1 MREKAK
7 KRWCR
12 LLTPML
18 ILSLIAVFSLTGC
31 GSSGGGDEGQAE
43 EPSMTIIT
51 GGAVEQIQGDVKDA
65 TAVVLQDGKIV
76 YVGDDEGAKAL
87 DDGNAQVIDAGGNTI
102 MPTMTEAHMHF
113 ATAIQAKYEIDL
125 ADLTSVEEMQETIKA
140 FVEENPDLDVYA
152 GAGWMVSV
160 FENGSPTKD
169 VLDEICPDKPVLLQ
183 DADGHSYWVNSA
195 ALEAAGIDK
204 DAAKEYNDNY
214 KKNGGRIIVDKNG
227 EPTGHLKEAAM
238 LLIEKQKPV
247 YTVEQCKEAIKE
259 QQEWL
264 AGVGFTSFFDAGIL
278 NMGDETSENYWTAMS
293 EMAQAGELKCKVRGS
308 FWVQPYDFD
317 SWEECKEYID
327 GWVEKSEGLSTT
339 DYYKI
344 TTIKIMADQVLEQ
357 GTAYMGEGMY
367 ADGVLEDGDIESNNI
382 WAGKGD
388 LMEQVFEYGAEKGL
402 NIHIHQI
409 GDAAAT
415 FALDE
420 LEKAEKNHP
429 ELAENRVCFAHCQF
443 ITEKDQQRMKDLGVS
458 AIVAPYWAV
467 MDDYYWDVY
476 LPLMSSQEKLDTQY
490 PMQSLEKKGIN
501 VAFHSDYVVTAPD
514 MGWLYYSALTRVL
527 PQKIYDIWYEDDP
540 AYKRSTDQSL
550 SQDPKDNEEV
560 QLIGPLKAWDEAL
573 DMDQVLA
580 ASTFNGAKTINMDN
594 EIGSIEEGKSADV
607 MVLNM
612 NVREAETEDI
622 QNVAPAKTWFEGE
635 LVYDADTAEAEE

>member
-43 EPSMTIIT
+43 DASMTIIT

-140 FVEENPDLDVYA
+140 FVEENPDLEVYA

-247 YTVEQCKEAIKE
+247 YTVEQCKEAIRNSRNG
-259 QQEWL
+259 W
-264 AGVGFTSFFDAGIL
+264 
-278 NMGDETSENYWTAMS
+278 
-293 EMAQAGELKCKVRGS
+293 QAS
-308 FWVQPYDFD
+308 D
-317 SWEECKEYID
+317 S
-327 GWVEKSEGLSTT
+327 
-339 DYYKI
+339 
-344 TTIKIMADQVLEQ
+344 
-357 GTAYMGEGMY
+357 
-367 ADGVLEDGDIESNNI
+367 
-382 WAGKGD
+382 
-388 LMEQVFEYGAEKGL
+388 
-402 NIHIHQI
+402 
-409 GDAAAT
+409 
-415 FALDE
+415 
-420 LEKAEKNHP
+420 HP
-429 ELAENRVCFAHCQF
+429 SL
-443 ITEKDQQRMKDLGVS
+443 TPVS
-458 AIVAPYWAV
+458 
-467 MDDYYWDVY
+467 
-476 LPLMSSQEKLDTQY
+476 
-490 PMQSLEKKGIN
+490 
-501 VAFHSDYVVTAPD
+501 
-514 MGWLYYSALTRVL
+514 
-527 PQKIYDIWYEDDP
+527 
-540 AYKRSTDQSL
+540 
-550 SQDPKDNEEV
+550 
-560 QLIGPLKAWDEAL
+560 
-573 DMDQVLA
+573 
-580 ASTFNGAKTINMDN
+580 
-594 EIGSIEEGKSADV
+594 
-607 MVLNM
+607 
-612 NVREAETEDI
+612 
-622 QNVAPAKTWFEGE
+622 
-635 LVYDADTAEAEE
+635 